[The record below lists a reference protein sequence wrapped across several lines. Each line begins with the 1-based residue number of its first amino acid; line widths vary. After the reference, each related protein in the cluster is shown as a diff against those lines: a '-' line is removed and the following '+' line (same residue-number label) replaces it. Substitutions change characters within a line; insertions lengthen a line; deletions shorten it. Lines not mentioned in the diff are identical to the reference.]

1 MWQIYAII
9 AQDLIRD
16 RQAEAQAEAR
26 YRRLLLEDDGISP
39 MPVGRPG
46 LLRRLS
52 AGALRRVE
60 AAASWVSR
68 RASST
73 ASRLEGEPA

>member
-16 RQAEAQAEAR
+16 RQAEAEAEAR
-26 YRRLLLEDDGISP
+26 YHRLLLADHGVSAV
-39 MPVGRPG
+39 PVTRPG

-60 AAASWVSR
+60 AGAAWISR

>member
-1 MWQIYAII
+1 MWQLYAII

-16 RQAEAQAEAR
+16 RRADAEAQAM
-26 YRRLLLEDDGISP
+26 YRRLLDGDGMAPLPPSQ
-39 MPVGRPG
+39 PG
-46 LLRRLS
+46 LVRRLS
-52 AGALRRVE
+52 AGGLRRVE
-60 AAASWVSR
+60 AGAAWVSQ